1 MKKTYILL
9 LSFMLLLLVDEVK
22 AQLKLGDQPTS
33 VQKSVILDLQGSN
46 GRQGV
51 WLPRVSDT
59 SNVTGIDALNPP
71 NGVMIFFEPTQQIYI
86 RTNGYWRQTLPTTGI
101 YTISHSSGTVDGID
115 IIFAT
120 GTAAGSAKDFH
131 ISVDA
136 ATETITF
143 NLPNAAVDTRGVMST
158 GTQTFAGSKT
168 FTDTLTA
175 RLTPPASTG
184 AANTAPLK
192 LKSGTN
198 LTTPEAGAVEFDG
211 TNYYVTSGSTRYTLA
226 KTLTATGTLDFP
238 STSNNST
245 STLTITVNGAADGDV
260 VSLGVPSSAISVNN
274 TYSAYVSAA
283 NTVSVVF
290 HNYSGGNANPGS
302 GTFRVAVIKY

>member
-9 LSFMLLLLVDEVK
+9 LSFLLLLLVDDVK

-59 SNVTGIDALNPP
+59 SDVTGIDALNPP
-71 NGVMIFFEPTQQIYI
+71 NGVMIFFEPAQQIYI
-86 RTNGYWRQTLPTTGI
+86 RTNGYWRKTLPTTGI
-101 YTISHSSGTVDGID
+101 YTISHSSGTVDGVD
-115 IIFAT
+115 VFFAT
-120 GTAAGSAKDFH
+120 SSTAGAAKDFH
-131 ISVDA
+131 IAVDA
-136 ATETITF
+136 ATETISF
-143 NLPNAAVDTRGVMST
+143 NLPDAAADTRGVITT
-158 GTQTFAGSKT
+158 GVQTLAGPKT
-168 FTDTLTA
+168 FNDTLTA

-184 AANTAPLK
+184 AAKTAPLK
-192 LKSGTN
+192 LKPGTN
-198 LTTPEAGAVEFDG
+198 LTTPENGAVEFDG
-211 TNYYVTSGSTRYTLA
+211 TSYYVTTSGTRYTLA
-226 KTLTATGTLDFP
+226 KTLTATATLDFP
-238 STSNNST
+238 STGNNST
-245 STLTITVNGAADGDV
+245 STLTVTLNGAADGDV
-260 VSLGVPSSAISVNN
+260 VVVGVPGTSISANN

-302 GTFRVAVIKY
+302 GTFRVTVLKY

>member
-1 MKKTYILL
+1 MKKTWFLL
-9 LSFMLLLLVDEVK
+9 LSFLLLLLVDDVK

-59 SNVTGIDALNPP
+59 SDVTGIDALNPP
-71 NGVMIFFEPTQQIYI
+71 NGVMIFFEPAQQIYI
-86 RTNGYWRQTLPTTGI
+86 RTNGYWRKTLPTTGI

-115 IIFAT
+115 VIFAT
-120 GTAAGSAKDFH
+120 GTAAGSTKDFH

-143 NLPNAAVDTRGVMST
+143 NLPNAAADTRGVVST
-158 GTQTFAGSKT
+158 GTQSFAGSKT
-168 FTDTLTA
+168 FSDTLTA

-198 LTTPEAGAVEFDG
+198 LTAPENGAAEFDG
-211 TNYYVTSGSTRYTLA
+211 TNYYVTSGGTRYTLA
-226 KTLTATGTLDFP
+226 KTLTTTATLNFGQVG
-238 STSNNST
+238 SNS
-245 STLTITVNGAADGDV
+245 SVTLTATLTGATTGDMV
-260 VSLGVPSSAISVNN
+260 IIGMPAGSFATNILYTG
-274 TYSAYVSAA
+274 YVSAA
-283 NTVSVVF
+283 NTVTVMCT
-290 HNYSGGNANPGS
+290 NSGTGQVTVPS
-302 GTFRVAVIKY
+302 GTFRITIIRY

>member
-1 MKKTYILL
+1 MKKTYVLL

-59 SNVTGIDALNPP
+59 SDVTGIDALNPP
-71 NGVMIFFEPTQQIYI
+71 NGVMIFFEPVQQIYI
-86 RTNGYWRQTLPTTGI
+86 RTNGYWRKTLPTTGI

-120 GTAAGSAKDFH
+120 GSAAGATKDFN
-131 ISVDA
+131 ISVSSA
-136 ATETITF
+136 SQTITF
-143 NLPNAAVDTRGVMST
+143 NLPDAASDTRGVITT
-158 GTQTFAGSKT
+158 GTQTLAGSKT
-168 FTDTLTA
+168 FSDTLTA
-175 RLTPPASTG
+175 RVTPPASTG
-184 AANTAPLK
+184 AAKTAPIK

-198 LTTPEAGAVEFDG
+198 LATPENGAVEYDG

-226 KTLTATGTLDFP
+226 KTLTTTTTLNFGQVG
-238 STSNNST
+238 SNS
-245 STLTITVNGAADGDV
+245 SITLTATLTGAALGDV
-260 VSLGVPSSAISVNN
+260 VTIGPPAGSFAQNILYTG
-274 TYSAYVSAA
+274 YVSAA
-283 NTVSVVF
+283 NTITVMCT
-290 HNYSGGNANPGS
+290 NSGTGQVTVPS
-302 GTFRVAVIKY
+302 GTFRIIITRY